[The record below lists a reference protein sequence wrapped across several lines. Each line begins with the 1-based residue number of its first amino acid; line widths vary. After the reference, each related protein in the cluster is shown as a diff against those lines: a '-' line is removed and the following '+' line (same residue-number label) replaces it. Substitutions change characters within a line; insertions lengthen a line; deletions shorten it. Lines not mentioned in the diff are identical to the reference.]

1 VDILLTFAG
10 NRDPFNP
17 EAVQGGYT
25 YGNREAAAKLLG
37 IQPHT
42 FRKRAKEKFGL

>member
-1 VDILLTFAG
+1 MDILLTFAG

-25 YGNREAAAKLLG
+25 DGPVLTLLMAGNRY
-37 IQPHT
+37 
-42 FRKRAKEKFGL
+42 FN